1 MRART
6 ACIIGLGAVLSAPLA
21 LAQQQDDQR
30 ITGIV
35 VAAETGEPVAGARVR
50 YMESGQEPRFTQTD
64 SAGGFEI
71 SHSAP
76 GIVTVIAD
84 DFATARRS
92 WPQRGEDGELTFVL
106 TPPATAEGRLVDPVT
121 DGTVEGI
128 VTLIVRHPLN
138 RVFRSIGTDGGAFQ
152 FSDLSPGPAIIY
164 THADRFAPHYRE
176 LAIEAGGHHVM
187 DIMLQAEA
195 VAHGV
200 VVDGT
205 GAPVAGARVRI
216 EYEWW
221 EVSGSDVL
229 ASLARGNV
237 VTGSDGS
244 FRISGL
250 VPNLRIM
257 FRAELGERLS
267 EAVIVDGLEAG
278 ETPLDVLRLP

>member
-6 ACIIGLGAVLSAPLA
+6 ACIIGLGAVLSAPAA

-35 VAAETGEPVAGARVR
+35 VAAETGEPVAAARVR
-50 YMESGQEPRFTQTD
+50 YMESGQEPQFTQTD
-64 SAGGFEI
+64 FAGRFEI
-71 SHSAP
+71 PHSAP

-92 WPQRGEDGELTFVL
+92 WPQRGEDGELRFVL
-106 TPPATAEGRLVDPVT
+106 TPPATVEGRVGAPVT

-128 VTLIVRHPLN
+128 VTLIVHHPLN
-138 RVFRSIGTDGGAFQ
+138 RVSKSMRTDGGAFQ
-152 FSDLSPGPAIIY
+152 FSDLPPGPAIIY
-164 THADRFAPHYRE
+164 THSGRFAPHYRE
-176 LAIEAGGHHVM
+176 LGIEAGGHHVI
-187 DIMLQAEA
+187 DILLQAEA

-200 VVDGT
+200 VIDGA

-221 EVSGSDVL
+221 EVSGSDIL

-237 VTGSDGS
+237 VTASDGS

-250 VPNLRIM
+250 VPDLRIM
-257 FRAELGERLS
+257 FQAELGERLS

-278 ETPLDVLRLP
+278 ETPLNVLRLP